1 MMNPVVHFEMP
12 YRDAERASAFY
23 HQAFGWSLQLLGPE
37 MGHYL
42 LATTATIDSRSDQP
56 RGAINGG
63 LYPFKPD
70 WPMQYP
76 SVVIAVEDMKAAM
89 GRISTAGGKV
99 LGEPM
104 SIPNVG
110 DFVSFIDSEGNRTS
124 IFKPLMT

>member
-42 LATTATIDSRSDQP
+42 LATTATVDCRSDQP

-76 SVVIAVEDMKAAM
+76 SIVIAVEDIPVAM
-89 GRISTAGGKV
+89 QRIVTAGGKV

-104 SIPNVG
+104 PIPNVG
-110 DFVSFIDSEGNRTS
+110 AFVSFIDTEGNRNT
-124 IFKPLMT
+124 IFKPLAV